1 MTALVEFLVAGIVS
15 EPGAVQIHEVSG
27 ESSTL
32 LELTVAPADLD
43 RVKGPG
49 GETLRALRTVL
60 SAAAGQRKAVLELIE
75 PSSGE
80 ASVAEPAGE
89 SVEDET
95 TDGG

>member
-1 MTALVEFLVAGIVS
+1 VTQLVEFLVGGLVQD
-15 EPGAVQIHEVSG
+15 PGAVAVHEVAG

-32 LELTVAPADLD
+32 LELTVAPADIE

-49 GETLRALRTVL
+49 GDTLRALRTVL

-75 PSSGE
+75 PGSG
-80 ASVAEPAGE
+80 APAEELAA
-89 SVEDET
+89 DET